1 MGTDKN
7 SLKKKVL
14 DALKD
19 ELQSVSEAE
28 NEQLTGGFSGGS
40 IESMAPIDDINVPCN
55 TSNKGCPTNSVAGC
69 GGSTS
74 PTMG

>member
-19 ELQSVSEAE
+19 ELQTVSETE
-28 NEQLTGGFSGGS
+28 NEQLTGGFSGS
-40 IESMAPIDDINVPCN
+40 TADTIAPIDDINVPCN
-55 TSNKGCPTNSVAGC
+55 NKGCTSNTVAGC
-69 GGSTS
+69 GA
-74 PTMG
+74 

>member
-19 ELQSVSEAE
+19 ELQSVSESE
-28 NEQLTGGFSGGS
+28 NEQLTGGFSGS
-40 IESMAPIDDINVPCN
+40 TIDTVAPIDDINVPCN
-55 TSNKGCPTNSVAGC
+55 NKGCTSNTVAGC
-69 GGSTS
+69 GA
-74 PTMG
+74 